1 MKLSISKELSED
13 EDVDALREIINQ
25 KSSYEVSISL
35 FDTSLD
41 NKFANKSAINVGFE
55 DRKQVRALAIKEA
68 VDNKCDAFLF
78 IPKNCTPFTDMVEEL
93 FSPMSQDENI
103 YITHSDFS
111 VDGITVIQNLPICFC
126 RRLEP
131 DVDDLYDIYKTKGI
145 VKYIPLSLYNVR
157 S

>member
-41 NKFANKSAINVGFE
+41 NKFVDKDTINVGFE
-55 DRKQVRALAIKEA
+55 DRKTVRALAIKEA

-78 IPKNCTPFTDMVEEL
+78 IPKNCTPFAGMVETL
-93 FSPMSQDENI
+93 FVPMSKDENI

-131 DVDDLYDIYKTKGI
+131 DVDDLYDIHKTKGI
-145 VKYIPLSLYNVR
+145 VKYIPLSLYNVK

>member
-13 EDVDALREIINQ
+13 EDVDALREVLNQ

-41 NKFANKSAINVGFE
+41 NKFVDKDTINVGFE

-68 VDNKCDAFLF
+68 VDNNCQAFLF
-78 IPKNCTPFTDMVEEL
+78 LPKNCTPFAGMVETL
-93 FSPMSQDENI
+93 FAPMSKDDNI
-103 YITHSDFS
+103 SVTHSDYS
-111 VDGITVIQNLPICFC
+111 IDGITMIQNPPVCFC
-126 RRLEP
+126 RRLESE
-131 DVDDLYDIYKTKGI
+131 VDDLYDIHKTKGI
-145 VKYIPLSLYNVR
+145 VKYIPLSLYNVK